1 MAINVTEQ
9 GDSVTYIAIA
19 DEMTIYTAL
28 EQKNELLPH
37 LKPNHQLQ
45 LDLSGVSEIDSAGMQ
60 LLIHMKQKAKELDN
74 EFSLVQHSQ
83 AVVEVIGLFN
93 LTSFF
98 GDPVVITADR
108 SAL

>member
-9 GDSVTYIAIA
+9 RDSATYIAIA
-19 DEMTIYTAL
+19 DEMTIYTVL
-28 EQKNELLPH
+28 EQKNELLPL
-37 LKPNHQLQ
+37 LKPSHKLQ
-45 LDLSGVSEIDSAGMQ
+45 LDLSGVSEMDSAGMQ

-98 GDPVVITADR
+98 GDPIVLTADR
-108 SAL
+108 GAL